1 MKLKDKVAVVTGGN
15 RGIGKAIALKLAQ
28 EGASVAI
35 CGTNEATLKE
45 AVLEIGKLGV
55 KSFQMKVDVS
65 KGPEV

>member
-28 EGASVAI
+28 EGAAVAI

-45 AVLEIGKLGV
+45 TAAWKL
-55 KSFQMKVDVS
+55 KNWA
-65 KGPEV
+65 